1 LSEAISTGKPFGRF
15 ERSLAWRYL
24 RAKREHGGASLIAII
39 SFVGIA
45 LAVAALIVTVSLMTG
60 FRQTLVNSL
69 IGGQG
74 HIIVSMNDLPLE
86 DGLDLIDVI
95 NELDGIESVSPI
107 IEEQVLLSANG
118 AQAGAAVRGVRPEDL
133 SVYPSIEAGEIVG
146 FGEGRKG
153 GNTIIMGTALAA
165 RLGISKGSRVTLL
178 GAAGAATAFGSK
190 PTSKEYVVGGFLS
203 TGSVE
208 LDGLYIFMPFEQAQ
222 LFFRHK
228 GTVPLLDVR
237 LEDYLATD
245 EAKRAIA
252 DATGNRFYIRDWKQ
266 QNAGFLGALQTE
278 SGVMRII
285 MLVLITITSLNIITG
300 VVMLVKNKTRDI
312 AILRTIG
319 AGRGAVM
326 RVFMTIGATLG
337 FAGAVTGLVI
347 GTLLVINIDS
357 VEWVLNSVTGG
368 EIFPADVYGLDGLP
382 AELDWTTS
390 LTTTAY
396 AVLMSILVS
405 IPPARWAAKLDPVDA
420 LRFE

>member
-1 LSEAISTGKPFGRF
+1 MSEALSTGKPFGRF

-74 HIIVSMNDLPLE
+74 HIIVSTNDLPLE
-86 DGLDLIDVI
+86 NGLDLIEII
-95 NELDGIESVSPI
+95 NGLDGIESASPI
-107 IEEQVLLSANG
+107 IEEQVLVSAQSG
-118 AQAGAAVRGVRPEDL
+118 QAGAAVRGVRPEDL
-133 SVYPSIEAGEIVG
+133 SVYPSIEPGDIAG

-153 GNTIIMGTALAA
+153 GNTIIMGKALAA
-165 RLGISKGSRVTLL
+165 RLGLGVGSRVTLL
-178 GAAGAATAFGSK
+178 GAAGATTAFGSK
-190 PTSKEYVVGGFLS
+190 PTNKEYVIGGLLS

-208 LDGLYIFMPFEQAQ
+208 LDSLYIFMPFEQAQ

-228 GTVPLLDVR
+228 GTVPLLDIR
-237 LEDYLATD
+237 LDDYLATD
-245 EAKRAIA
+245 VGKRAIA
-252 DATGNRFYIRDWKQ
+252 EATGNRFFLRDWKQ
-266 QNAGFLGALQTE
+266 HNAAFLGALQTE

-337 FAGAVTGLVI
+337 FAGAMTGLVI
-347 GTLLVINIDS
+347 GTLLVVNIDG
-357 VEWVLNSVTGG
+357 VEWFLNTVTGG
-368 EIFPADVYGLDGLP
+368 EVFPADVYGLEGLP
-382 AELDWTTS
+382 AELDWATS

-396 AVLMSILVS
+396 AVVMSVLVS

>member
-1 LSEAISTGKPFGRF
+1 MTSGRPFGRF

-24 RAKREHGGASLIAII
+24 RAKREHGGASMIAII

-45 LAVAALIVTVSLMTG
+45 LAVAALIVTMSLMTG

-74 HIIVSMNDLPLE
+74 HVIISTGDLSEGEAL
-86 DGLDLIDVI
+86 GLIDTI
-95 NELDGIESVSPI
+95 NGLDGISSTSPI
-107 IEEQVLLSANG
+107 IEEQVLVSANG
-118 AQAGAAVRGVRPEDL
+118 IQSGAAVRGVRAEDL
-133 SVYPSIEAGEIVG
+133 SVYPSLEEGDTLG

-153 GNTIIMGTALAA
+153 GNTVIMGKQLAA
-165 RLGISKGSRVTLL
+165 NMGVSIGSRITLL
-178 GAAGAATAFGSK
+178 GAAGASTVVGSK

-203 TGSVE
+203 TGSVD
-208 LDGLYIFMPFEQAQ
+208 LDTLYIFMPFEQAQ

-228 GTVPLLDVR
+228 DRVPALDVR
-237 LEDYLATD
+237 LDDYQATD
-245 EAKRAIA
+245 SAKRAIA
-252 DATGNRFYIRDWKQ
+252 DATGNRFYQRDWKQ
-266 QNAGFLGALQTE
+266 LNAAFLGALQNE

-319 AGRGAVM
+319 TGRGAVM

-337 FAGAVTGLVI
+337 FAGAITGLLVGI
-347 GTLLVINIDS
+347 LLVVNIDS
-357 VEWVLNSVTGG
+357 VEWFLNTVTGA
-368 EIFPADVYGLDGLP
+368 EIFPAEVYKVEGLP
-382 AELDWTTS
+382 AVLDWGTA

-396 AVLMSILVS
+396 AVVMAVLVS
-405 IPPARWAAKLDPVDA
+405 ILPARWAAKLDPVDA

>member
-1 LSEAISTGKPFGRF
+1 MPSGRPFGRF

-24 RAKREHGGASLIAII
+24 RAKREHGGASMIAII
-39 SFVGIA
+39 SFVGIM
-45 LAVAALIVTVSLMTG
+45 LAVAALIVTMSLMTG

-74 HIIVSMNDLPLE
+74 HVIVSTHDLPQTDALE
-86 DGLDLIDVI
+86 LIDTI
-95 NELDGIESVSPI
+95 NALDGISSASPI
-107 IEEQVLLSANG
+107 IEEQVLVSANG
-118 AQAGAAVRGVRPEDL
+118 GQAGAAVRGVRPEDL
-133 SVYPSIEAGEIVG
+133 SVYPSIAPEDTAG

-153 GNTIIMGTALAA
+153 GNTIIMGKALAD
-165 RLGISKGSRVTLL
+165 RMGVGVGSRVTLL
-178 GAAGAATAFGSK
+178 GAAGASTAFGSK
-190 PTSKEYVVGGFLS
+190 PTSKEYVVGGLLS
-203 TGSVE
+203 TGSVD
-208 LDGLYIFMPFEQAQ
+208 LDTLYVFMPFEQAQ

-228 GTVPLLDVR
+228 DRVPALDVR
-237 LEDYLATD
+237 LDDYLATD

-252 DATGNRFYIRDWKQ
+252 DATGNRFYLRDWKQ
-266 QNAGFLGALQTE
+266 LNAAYLGALQNE

-319 AGRGAVM
+319 TARSAIM
-326 RVFMTIGATLG
+326 RVFMMIGATLG
-337 FAGAVTGLVI
+337 FAGALTGMLVGI
-347 GTLLVINIDS
+347 LLVVNIDS
-357 VEWVLNSVTGG
+357 VEWFLNTVTGA
-368 EIFPADVYGLDGLP
+368 EIFPAEIYKVEGLP
-382 AELDWTTS
+382 AVLDWGTA

-396 AVLMSILVS
+396 AVVMAILVS

>member
-1 LSEAISTGKPFGRF
+1 MSTGKPFGRF

-74 HIIVSMNDLPLE
+74 HIIISTNDLPE
-86 DGLDLIDVI
+86 ADGLAVIDIVSG
-95 NELDGIESVSPI
+95 LDGVESASPI

-118 AQAGAAVRGVRPEDL
+118 AQAGAAVRGVRVEDL
-133 SVYPSIEAGEIVG
+133 SVYPSIDESEIEG

-153 GNTIIMGTALAA
+153 GNMIIMGKALAA
-165 RLGISKGSRVTLL
+165 RMGVSVGSRVTLL

-208 LDGLYIFMPFEQAQ
+208 LDALYIFMPFEQAQ

-228 GTVPLLDVR
+228 GAVPLVDVR
-237 LEDYLATD
+237 LDDYLATD
-245 EAKRAIA
+245 NAKRLISE
-252 DATGNRFYIRDWKQ
+252 ATGNQFFLRDWKQ
-266 QNAGFLGALQTE
+266 HNAGFLGALQTE

-337 FAGAVTGLVI
+337 FAGAVTGLII
-347 GTLLVINIDS
+347 GTLLVVNIDS
-357 VEWVLNSVTGG
+357 VEWFLNGVTGG
-368 EIFPADVYGLDGLP
+368 EIFPAEVYGLEGLP
-382 AELDWTTS
+382 AELDWATS

-396 AVLMSILVS
+396 AVLMSVLVS